1 MKDNSFLKITLG
13 LIAFTIVVVI
23 LKELRAIFIPL
34 TFAVLLSFLFA
45 PLNRF
50 LVRKK
55 VPTAIIL
62 AIMIFIILTMF
73 TLIGSVMYASIS
85 SFVMEFPKYEAKITN
100 VVQNLIIELEIPQEE
115 ITNYLNNK
123 VNWVEIADKLSLSEV
138 LSKTTGSFI
147 NFLVNLLLIVV
158 FMMFIVLGH
167 NKLLTRMEKII
178 THERAMHSVL
188 VFSKLEKQ
196 LKTYLLNKTFI
207 SLLTAVIG
215 MFFIY
220 IFGVDFVII
229 SGFFLFVLNYIPNIG
244 SVIATIF
251 PIVVC
256 MIQYGFGWQVIALSG
271 SLILTQATMANVIE
285 PKLMGTRL
293 HLSPIM
299 ILIALIFWYWV
310 WGPVGMILAVP
321 LTSSFSIIIKEFESM
336 KLISALISDD

>member
-1 MKDNSFLKITLG
+1 MNNNSFLKMTLG
-13 LIAFTIVVVI
+13 LISLTIIVII
-23 LKELRAIFIPL
+23 LKELKAIFIPL
-34 TFAVLLSFLFA
+34 TLAILLSFLFA

-62 AIMIFIILTMF
+62 AIMIFIILTVF
-73 TLIGSVMYASIS
+73 TLIGSVIYASIS

-100 VVQNLIIELEIPQEE
+100 VIQNLIIELEIPQEE
-115 ITNYLNNK
+115 ITNYLSNK
-123 VNWVEIADKLSLSEV
+123 VNWVEIADRLSLSDV

-147 NFLVNLLLIVV
+147 NFLINLLLIVV
-158 FMMFIVLGH
+158 FMIFIVLGR
-167 NKLLTRMEKII
+167 NKMFKRMEKII
-178 THERAMHSVL
+178 THEKVMNSVL
-188 VFSKLEKQ
+188 IFSKLEKQ

-207 SLLTAVIG
+207 SILTAVFG

-229 SGFFLFVLNYIPNIG
+229 SGFFLFVLNFIPNIG
-244 SVIATIF
+244 SIIATLF

-256 MIQYGFGWQVIALSG
+256 MIQYGFSWQLIALSS

-285 PKLMGTRL
+285 PNLMGTRL
-293 HLSPIM
+293 NLSPIM

-310 WGPVGMILAVP
+310 WGPVGMILAIP
-321 LTSSFSIIIKEFESM
+321 LTSAFSIIIKEFDSM
-336 KLISALISDD
+336 KVISALISDD

>member
-1 MKDNSFLKITLG
+1 MQDNKFLKITLG
-13 LIAFTIVVVI
+13 LIAFAIVVVI

-34 TFAVLLSFLFA
+34 TFAIMLSFLFA

-55 VPTAIIL
+55 IPTAIIL
-62 AIMIFIILTMF
+62 VIMIFIILTVF
-73 TLIGSVMYASIS
+73 TLIGSIMYASIS

-100 VVQNLIIELEIPQEE
+100 VVQNLIIELEIPQEQ

-123 VNWVEIADKLSLSEV
+123 VNWVEIVDKLSLSEV
-138 LSKTTGSFI
+138 VSKTTGSFI

-158 FMMFIVLGH
+158 FMMFIVLGR
-167 NKLLTRMEKII
+167 NNLLKRMEKII
-178 THERAMHSVL
+178 THERAMQSVL

-196 LKTYLLNKTFI
+196 LKTYLINKTFI
-207 SLLTAVIG
+207 SLLTAFIG

-244 SVIATIF
+244 SVIATLF

-256 MIQYGFGWQVIALSG
+256 MIQYGFG
-271 SLILTQATMANVIE
+271 
-285 PKLMGTRL
+285 
-293 HLSPIM
+293 
-299 ILIALIFWYWV
+299 
-310 WGPVGMILAVP
+310 
-321 LTSSFSIIIKEFESM
+321 
-336 KLISALISDD
+336 

>member
-1 MKDNSFLKITLG
+1 
-13 LIAFTIVVVI
+13 
-23 LKELRAIFIPL
+23 
-34 TFAVLLSFLFA
+34 
-45 PLNRF
+45 
-50 LVRKK
+50 
-55 VPTAIIL
+55 
-62 AIMIFIILTMF
+62 
-73 TLIGSVMYASIS
+73 
-85 SFVMEFPKYEAKITN
+85 
-100 VVQNLIIELEIPQEE
+100 
-115 ITNYLNNK
+115 
-123 VNWVEIADKLSLSEV
+123 
-138 LSKTTGSFI
+138 
-147 NFLVNLLLIVV
+147 
-158 FMMFIVLGH
+158 
-167 NKLLTRMEKII
+167 
-178 THERAMHSVL
+178 MHSVL

>member
-1 MKDNSFLKITLG
+1 MQDNKFLKITLG
-13 LIAFTIVVVI
+13 LIAFAIVVVI

-34 TFAVLLSFLFA
+34 TFAIMLSFLFA

-55 VPTAIIL
+55 IPTAIIL
-62 AIMIFIILTMF
+62 VIMIFIILTVF
-73 TLIGSVMYASIS
+73 TLIGSIMYASIS

-100 VVQNLIIELEIPQEE
+100 VVQNLIIELEIPQEQ

-123 VNWVEIADKLSLSEV
+123 VNWVEIVDKLSLSEV
-138 LSKTTGSFI
+138 VSKTTGSFI

-158 FMMFIVLGH
+158 FMMFIVLGR
-167 NKLLTRMEKII
+167 NNLLKRMEKII
-178 THERAMHSVL
+178 THERAMQSVL

-196 LKTYLLNKTFI
+196 LKTYLINKTFI
-207 SLLTAVIG
+207 SLLTAFIG

-244 SVIATIF
+244 SVIATLF

-256 MIQYGFGWQVIALSG
+256 MIQYGFGWQVIALSS
-271 SLILTQATMANVIE
+271 SLILTQATMANVVE

-321 LTSSFSIIIKEFESM
+321 LTSSFNIIIKEFNSM
-336 KLISALISDD
+336 KFISVLISDD